1 MEGWLNH
8 VQGSMKLL
16 ELRGTGQLESRRGLE
31 LFTLIRMQIVSQG
44 PRKVPTTLTD
54 INYKVIS
61 NIFYK
66 RRISPEVAALSEIA
80 WSRRNNQTQAL
91 EEFLR
96 ILIQLGELSADIH
109 GIFKDEK
116 DRAAEDPEP
125 FIKRALYLDA
135 DLVSWSMSLSP
146 PWRYNVIA
154 TPAHLR
160 SKSDAY
166 SYYYG
171 DTYNTF
177 NSVGFASGWNN
188 YCQTRIVIQEIVRSL
203 CMRSMG
209 SVTADIS
216 QKTMILAN
224 TISRQMINSICAS
237 VPYHFNSGEV
247 GVGLAFRLLWPI
259 FITANCGATTPEI
272 KDWAMKT
279 LDLIGNTTGIQQALM
294 MSQAVKKGHTMT
306 LIPGT

>member
-1 MEGWLNH
+1 MLGLYEVIAGSGSNMMEGWLNH

-16 ELRGTGQLESRRGLE
+16 ELRGTEQLESKRGLE
-31 LFTLIRMQIVSQG
+31 LFTLIRMQI
-44 PRKVPTTLTD
+44 
-54 INYKVIS
+54 
-61 NIFYK
+61 
-66 RRISPEVAALSEIA
+66 
-80 WSRRNNQTQAL
+80 
-91 EEFLR
+91 
-96 ILIQLGELSADIH
+96 GELSADIQ
-109 GIFKDEK
+109 GIFKDGQ

-125 FIKRALYLDA
+125 FIKRALYIDA

-154 TPAHLR
+154 TPAHLQ

-166 SYYYG
+166 TCYYG
-171 DTYNTF
+171 DTYYMF

-216 QKTMILAN
+216 QKTMALAN
-224 TISRQMINSICAS
+224 TISIQMIGSICAS

-272 KDWAMKT
+272 RDWAMKT
-279 LDLIGNTTGIQQALM
+279 LDLIGNTTGIQKALM
-294 MSQAVKKGHTMT
+294 MSQAVKKGHTMA